1 MTIGTDKARR
11 IVHPR
16 WRRGARIRA
25 VKRYASKAISAAREF
40 RDDLVSL
47 VSMLRPVPADAAMRG
62 VILRALCDGETGG
75 ATVIR
80 DGLAFEQRRGPH
92 FHDTV
97 QA

>member
-1 MTIGTDKARR
+1 MTIGTDMAHR

-25 VKRYASKAISAAREF
+25 VKRYTSKAVRAIREF

-47 VSMLRPVPADAAMRG
+47 AAIMRPVPADPAMRG

-97 QA
+97 RA

>member
-1 MTIGTDKARR
+1 MTTIGTDMRL
-11 IVHPR
+11 VYPR
-16 WRRGARIRA
+16 WSRGARIRA
-25 VKRYASKAISAAREF
+25 VKRYASKAIRAAREF

-47 VSMLRPVPADAAMRG
+47 AAMMRPVPADPKMRG

-80 DGLAFEQRRGPH
+80 DGQAFEQRRGPH